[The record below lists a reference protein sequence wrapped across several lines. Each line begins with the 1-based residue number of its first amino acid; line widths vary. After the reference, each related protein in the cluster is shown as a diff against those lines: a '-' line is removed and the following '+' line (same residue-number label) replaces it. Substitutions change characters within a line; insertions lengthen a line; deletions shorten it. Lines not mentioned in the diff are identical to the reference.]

1 MTALP
6 DWIPL
11 DAWEGYLEMRKKLRK
26 PMTPRAMTLNIGILE
41 RLRAE
46 GQNVT
51 AILDQS
57 TANSWI
63 GLFAVAER
71 RNLDRTSPAAPNRSN
86 FPSLGKHGQA
96 TANNLQDWLEDY
108 Q

>member
-1 MTALP
+1 MNPLP

-11 DAWEGYLEMRKKLRK
+11 DAWEGYLEMRKKIRK
-26 PMTPRAMTLNIGILE
+26 PMTVRAVSLAIGTLDK
-41 RLRAE
+41 LRGE
-46 GQNVT
+46 GQSVI
-51 AILDQS
+51 AVLDQS
-57 TANSWI
+57 TMNSWQ
-63 GLFAVAER
+63 GLFAVVER

-108 Q
+108 E